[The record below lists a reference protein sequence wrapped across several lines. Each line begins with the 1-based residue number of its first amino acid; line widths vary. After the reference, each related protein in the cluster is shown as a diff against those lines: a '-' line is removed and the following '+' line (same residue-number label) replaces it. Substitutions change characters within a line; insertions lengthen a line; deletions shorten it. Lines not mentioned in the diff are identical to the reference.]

1 MKIGYLLC
9 IGSLLFAISASKD
22 QFGGRYLKQNRF
34 YRYAGIR
41 TKIQSATPRL
51 TRSSFKG
58 EHKEMYLSPTRFL
71 PAVLSKE
78 TNGEKYP
85 NRISTSAPK
94 GGVISESIPLW
105 LKFPKIRYQITVLS
119 NINTKKIC

>member
-1 MKIGYLLC
+1 MKTKIGYLLC
-9 IGSLLFAISASKD
+9 IGSLLFAISVSKD
-22 QFGGRYLKQNRF
+22 QFEGRYLKQNRF

-41 TKIQSATPRL
+41 TKTQSASPRL
-51 TRSSFKG
+51 TRSSFKE
-58 EHKEMYLSPTRFL
+58 EHKGRYLSPTRFL
-71 PAVLSKE
+71 PTVLSKE

-105 LKFPKIRYQITVLS
+105 HNFPQIRCQITILS
-119 NINTKKIC
+119 NVCHG